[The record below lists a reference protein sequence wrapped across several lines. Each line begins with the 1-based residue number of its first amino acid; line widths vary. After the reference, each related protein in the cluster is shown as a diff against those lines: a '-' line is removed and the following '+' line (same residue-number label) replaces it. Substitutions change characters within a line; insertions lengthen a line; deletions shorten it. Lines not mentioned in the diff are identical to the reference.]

1 MGDKMNNEITK
12 EQLEKIYKENTNST
26 ACEILGVSKITFM
39 GMIERAGIRKKGKGN
54 KNKYEIV

>member
-1 MGDKMNNEITK
+1 MNNEITK